1 MDGPDRPARARQP
14 QLRAR
19 VLRPVARAGTRAAGA
34 ALRPLNDAAGAA
46 FTAGLNAERRAVEL
60 VLDSQEL
67 ERIVTAA
74 LDNPRL
80 REKVRQACDSEAAQ
94 RLIDG
99 FFDSG
104 LFDRIAERLLA
115 SDGLWH
121 LIDEIAASPAVTAAI
136 SQQGL
141 SFADQ
146 IGDEV
151 RSRSRSADD
160 WLERAAH
167 RVVRA
172 RERRAAVQATPAAQA
187 SPPTQ

>member
-1 MDGPDRPARARQP
+1 MADADASARARTP
-14 QLRAR
+14 QLRAS

-34 ALRPLNDAAGAA
+34 ALRPLNGAA
-46 FTAGLNAERRAVEL
+46 EAAFSAGLNAERRAVRL
-60 VLDSQEL
+60 VLDSREFEQV
-67 ERIVTAA
+67 IAAA

-80 REKVRQACDSEAAQ
+80 REKVRSACDSEAAE

-104 LFDRIAERLLA
+104 LFDRIAERLLG
-115 SDGLWH
+115 SDGLWR

-151 RSRSRSADD
+151 RLRSRSADD

-172 RERRAAVQATPAAQA
+172 RERRASAQA
-187 SPPTQ
+187 SPATQASPPAQ